1 VAEPLDPQPAL
12 PQQGPSAPPV
22 SSRAL
27 TLDAMERLLSQIA
40 QGTDPTEGRTGSEY
54 LLFTCGHTP
63 CAVPLTELREVLPS
77 LPAAVPLPFSPPW
90 LLGVFPLRTE
100 LVGLADPTPVLLGAL
115 RGPEPG
121 APRPTTAII
130 VGDANNL
137 LGLAVSSVGDIAVV
151 EPDEIVH
158 DHSLDG
164 PQVAL
169 PYAAGHYL
177 TPDGSRIYAV
187 VHMPRLVADVL
198 AALTEAAANG

>member
-1 VAEPLDPQPAL
+1 MAEPLDPQPTL
-12 PQQGPSAPPV
+12 PQLRSSAPPV
-22 SSRAL
+22 SSR
-27 TLDAMERLLSQIA
+27 TLAHDAMERLLSHIA

-90 LLGVFPLRTE
+90 LLGIFPLRTE
-100 LVGLADPTPVLLGAL
+100 LVGLANPTPVLLGAT
-115 RGPEPG
+115 RGPEPD
-121 APRPTTAII
+121 APRPTTAIV
-130 VGDANNL
+130 VGDADNPL
-137 LGLAVSSVGDIAVV
+137 ALAVSSVGDIAVV
-151 EPDEIVH
+151 QPEEIVR
-158 DHSLDG
+158 DPALDG

-177 TPDGSRIYAV
+177 APDGSRIYAI

-198 AALTEAAANG
+198 AALTEVAANG

>member
-1 VAEPLDPQPAL
+1 MAEPLAPQPTP
-12 PQQGPSAPPV
+12 PQQGTTAPPV
-22 SSRAL
+22 PSRTL
-27 TLDAMERLLSQIA
+27 TTDAMERLLIHIA
-40 QGTDPTEGRTGSEY
+40 QGTDPTEGRTGSDY

-77 LPAAVPLPFSPPW
+77 LPAVVPLPFSPPW

-100 LVGLADPTPVLLGAL
+100 LVGLADPTPVLLGATH
-115 RGPEPG
+115 GAEPD
-121 APRPTTAII
+121 APRPTTAFI
-130 VGDANNL
+130 VGDEDNL

-151 EPDEIVH
+151 QPEEIVR
-158 DHSLDG
+158 DLALDG

-177 TPDGSRIYAV
+177 APDGSRVYAI

-198 AALTEAAANG
+198 TVLTEAVANG